1 MLWTQSGVDPP
12 DPRIGL
18 LAVTERLPLFPLGS
32 VLFPGLVLPLHIF
45 EERYRALARDLLAL
59 PEDASRRFGVVAI
72 RDGHE
77 VAPSGPDAVET
88 GAAAG
93 FGPDL
98 STSLHTIGC
107 TAEVA
112 SMQEKGV
119 DGTEGYE
126 IVATGT
132 TRFRLLSVDATGPY
146 LTAEVEELPEP
157 AGEGAGAL
165 SAQVDR
171 AFRTYQKQL
180 AGARE
185 RTLSAAQELPDQPT
199 VLSYLVAAATVVE
212 VPVRQQLLE
221 AEDTAARLREELK
234 LLRRETAVID
244 KLPSLP
250 AVELTRQPTSHN

>member
-1 MLWTQSGVDPP
+1 M
-12 DPRIGL
+12 
-18 LAVTERLPLFPLGS
+18 TERLPLFPLGS
-32 VLFPGLVLPLHIF
+32 VLFPGLVLPLNVF

-77 VAPSGPDAVET
+77 VAPSGPGSAEDS
-88 GAAAG
+88 AAAG
-93 FGPDL
+93 FGADL
-98 STSLHTIGC
+98 TASLHPIGC
-107 TAEVA
+107 IAEVA
-112 SMQEKGV
+112 SLREKE
-119 DGTEGYE
+119 DGGYE
-126 IVATGT
+126 MVATGT

-146 LTAEVEELPEP
+146 LTAEVEELTEP
-157 AGEGAGAL
+157 PGEGAGPL
-165 SAQVDR
+165 GAQVER

-212 VPVRQQLLE
+212 VPVRQRLLE
-221 AEDTAARLREELK
+221 APDTASRLREELK
-234 LLRRETAVID
+234 LLRRETAVIGR
-244 KLPSLP
+244 LPSLP

>member
-1 MLWTQSGVDPP
+1 
-12 DPRIGL
+12 
-18 LAVTERLPLFPLGS
+18 VTERLPLFPLGS

-59 PEDASRRFGVVAI
+59 PEDAGRRFGVVAI
-72 RDGHE
+72 RDGYE
-77 VAPSGPDAVET
+77 VAPSGPGVVT
-88 GAAAG
+88 GGAAAG

-98 STSLHTIGC
+98 RTSLHSIGC

-112 SMQEKGV
+112 TIREKGV
-119 DGTEGYE
+119 DAADGYE
-126 IVATGT
+126 VVATGT
-132 TRFRLLSVDATGPY
+132 NRFRVLSVDATGPY

-157 AGEGAGAL
+157 VGEGAGDLA
-165 SAQVDR
+165 AQVDR
-171 AFRTYQKQL
+171 AFRGYQKQL

-185 RTLSAAQELPDQPT
+185 RTLSATQELPDRPT

-212 VPVRQQLLE
+212 VPVRQRLLE
-221 AEDTAARLREELK
+221 IPDAAARLREELK